1 MKKKTSKSAEVL
13 LDNCE
18 NVHID
23 DSGTMLPS
31 EISTST
37 NLLDRNHTIANTVCK
52 VQLLTNNMLTE
63 DTRVDIEPPP
73 SAEGAKK
80 TLADIANR
88 PSIFRQPPLPWYR
101 NWTNAGV
108 VLCVIYNLAIVLL
121 LVMGFFK
128 FRQS

>member
-1 MKKKTSKSAEVL
+1 
-13 LDNCE
+13 
-18 NVHID
+18 
-23 DSGTMLPS
+23 
-31 EISTST
+31 
-37 NLLDRNHTIANTVCK
+37 
-52 VQLLTNNMLTE
+52 MLTE

-128 FRQS
+128 FRQSWGGKQEKRLIQKTHIEYIFPVQWKL